1 MKDIKY
7 YDKDIERKRV
17 SIVEALTVIIVFLI
31 SFWVGYVTGVQMKK
45 CQTCRY
51 FPCTKIQ
58 CNIENKEGCNDY
70 RSIVQEEIKGGCCNE

>member
-31 SFWVGYVTGVQMKK
+31 SFWVGYVIG
-45 CQTCRY
+45 
-51 FPCTKIQ
+51 
-58 CNIENKEGCNDY
+58 
-70 RSIVQEEIKGGCCNE
+70 VQEERSTNEKVSNMSIFSMYENTMQYRK

>member
-31 SFWVGYVTGVQMKK
+31 SFLFGYLIG
-45 CQTCRY
+45 
-51 FPCTKIQ
+51 
-58 CNIENKEGCNDY
+58 IEERGNYENVSNMSLVCMH
-70 RSIVQEEIKGGCCNE
+70 ETAM

>member
-31 SFWVGYVTGVQMKK
+31 SFWVGYVTGVQEERSTNEKVSNMSIFSM
-45 CQTCRY
+45 Y
-51 FPCTKIQ
+51 
-58 CNIENKEGCNDY
+58 ENTMQY
-70 RSIVQEEIKGGCCNE
+70 RK

>member
-31 SFWVGYVTGVQMKK
+31 SFWVGYVTGVQEERSTNEKVSNMSIFSMYEN
-45 CQTCRY
+45 TMRY
-51 FPCTKIQ
+51 RK
-58 CNIENKEGCNDY
+58 
-70 RSIVQEEIKGGCCNE
+70 